1 MVTDTI
7 SDMFTRIRNASLI
20 QQHMVQIPKTKMT
33 YEIAKILNEEGFISD
48 LELFT
53 DTNTNH
59 EFLLLLLKY
68 KGKAQ
73 KPVIS
78 CLKRISKPG
87 LRIYTNHKRL
97 PNVLGNLGIAIVSTS
112 KGLMTNIN
120 AKKLGIGGEILGY
133 IW

>member
-20 QQHMVQIPKTKMT
+20 SQHMVQIPKTKIT
-33 YEIAKILNEEGFISD
+33 SEIARILKEEGFIRD
-48 LELFT
+48 LETFS
-53 DTNTNH
+53 DNNR

-68 KGKAQ
+68 KGKDR

-78 CLKRISKPG
+78 YLKRISKPG
-87 LRIYTNHKRL
+87 LRIYSNSKRL
-97 PNVLGNLGIAIVSTS
+97 PNVLGNLGIAIISTS
-112 KGLMTNIN
+112 RGLMTNID

>member
-1 MVTDTI
+1 MVTDTL

-20 QQHMVQIPKTKMT
+20 NQHMVQIPKTKMT
-33 YEIAKILNEEGFISD
+33 YGIAKILKEEGFISD
-48 LELFT
+48 LEFFE
-53 DTNTNH
+53 DNER

-68 KGKAQ
+68 KGTAR

-87 LRIYTNHKRL
+87 LRIYANHKRL
-97 PNVLGNLGIAIVSTS
+97 PTVLGNLGIAIVSTS
-112 KGLMTNIN
+112 KGLMTNN
-120 AKKLGIGGEILGY
+120 DARKLGIGGEILGY

>member
-1 MVTDTI
+1 MVTDTV

-20 QQHMVQIPKTKMT
+20 NQHMVQIPKTKMT
-33 YEIAKILNEEGFISD
+33 YGIAKILKEEGFISD
-48 LELFT
+48 LEFFE
-53 DTNTNH
+53 DNER

-68 KGKAQ
+68 KGTAR

-87 LRIYTNHKRL
+87 LRIYANHKRL
-97 PNVLGNLGIAIVSTS
+97 PTVLGNLGIAIVSTS
-112 KGLMTNIN
+112 KGLMTNN
-120 AKKLGIGGEILGY
+120 DARKLGIGGEILGY

>member
-1 MVTDTI
+1 MVTDTV

-20 QQHMVQIPKTKMT
+20 NQHMVQIPKTKMT
-33 YEIAKILNEEGFISD
+33 YGIAKILKEEGFISD
-48 LELFT
+48 LEFFE
-53 DTNTNH
+53 DNER

-68 KGKAQ
+68 KGTAQ

-87 LRIYTNHKRL
+87 LRIYANHKRL
-97 PNVLGNLGIAIVSTS
+97 PTVLGNLGIAIVSTS
-112 KGLMTNIN
+112 KGLMTNN
-120 AKKLGIGGEILGY
+120 DARKLGIGGEILGY

>member
-1 MVTDTI
+1 MTNDTV

-20 QQHMVQIPKTKMT
+20 NQHMVQIPKTKMT
-33 YEIAKILNEEGFISD
+33 YGIAKILKEEGFISD
-48 LELFT
+48 LEFFE
-53 DTNTNH
+53 DNER

-68 KGKAQ
+68 KGTAR

-87 LRIYTNHKRL
+87 LRIYANHKRL
-97 PNVLGNLGIAIVSTS
+97 PTVLGNLGIAIVSTS
-112 KGLMTNIN
+112 KGLMTNN
-120 AKKLGIGGEILGY
+120 DARKLGIGGEILGY

>member
-20 QQHMVQIPKTKMT
+20 SQHMVQIPKTKIT
-33 YEIAKILNEEGFISD
+33 SEIARILKEEGFIRD
-48 LELFT
+48 LETFN
-53 DTNTNH
+53 DNNRD
-59 EFLLLLLKY
+59 FLLLLLKY
-68 KGKAQ
+68 KGKDR

-78 CLKRISKPG
+78 YLKRISKPG
-87 LRIYTNHKRL
+87 LRIYSNSKRL
-97 PNVLGNLGIAIVSTS
+97 PNVLGNLGIAIISTS
-112 KGLMTNIN
+112 RGLMTNID

>member
-1 MVTDTI
+1 MVTDTV

-20 QQHMVQIPKTKMT
+20 NQHMVQIPKTKMT
-33 YEIAKILNEEGFISD
+33 YGIAKILKEEGFISD
-48 LELFT
+48 LGFFE
-53 DTNTNH
+53 DNER

-68 KGKAQ
+68 KGTAR

-87 LRIYTNHKRL
+87 LRIYANHKRL
-97 PNVLGNLGIAIVSTS
+97 PTVLGNLGIAIVSTS
-112 KGLMTNIN
+112 KGLMTNN
-120 AKKLGIGGEILGY
+120 DARKLGIGGEILGY

>member
-7 SDMFTRIRNASLI
+7 SDMFTRIRNANLI
-20 QQHMVQIPKTKMT
+20 NQHMVQIPKTKMT
-33 YEIAKILNEEGFISD
+33 YGIAKILKEEGFISD
-48 LELFT
+48 LEFFE
-53 DTNTNH
+53 DNER

-68 KGKAQ
+68 KGTAR

-87 LRIYTNHKRL
+87 LRIYANHKRL
-97 PNVLGNLGIAIVSTS
+97 PTVLGNLGIAIVSTS
-112 KGLMTNIN
+112 KGLMTNN
-120 AKKLGIGGEILGY
+120 DARKLGIGGEILGY

>member
-20 QQHMVQIPKTKMT
+20 SQHMVQIPKTKIT
-33 YEIAKILNEEGFISD
+33 SEIARILKEEGFIRD
-48 LELFT
+48 LETFS
-53 DTNTNH
+53 DNNR

-68 KGKAQ
+68 KGKDR

-87 LRIYTNHKRL
+87 LRIYSNSKRL
-97 PNVLGNLGIAIVSTS
+97 PKVLGNLGIAIISTS
-112 KGLMTNIN
+112 RGLMTNID

>member
-20 QQHMVQIPKTKMT
+20 SQHMVQIPKTKIT
-33 YEIAKILNEEGFISD
+33 SEIARILKEEGFIRD
-48 LELFT
+48 LETFN
-53 DTNTNH
+53 DNNR

-68 KGKAQ
+68 KGKDR

-87 LRIYTNHKRL
+87 LRIYSNSKRL
-97 PNVLGNLGIAIVSTS
+97 PNVLGNLGIAIISTS
-112 KGLMTNIN
+112 RGLMTNID
-120 AKKLGIGGEILGY
+120 ARKQGIGGEILGY

>member
-20 QQHMVQIPKTKMT
+20 SQHMVQIPKTKIT
-33 YEIAKILNEEGFISD
+33 SEIARILKEEGFIRD
-48 LELFT
+48 LETFN
-53 DTNTNH
+53 DNDRD
-59 EFLLLLLKY
+59 FLLLLLKY
-68 KGKAQ
+68 KGKDR

-87 LRIYTNHKRL
+87 LRIYSNSKRL
-97 PNVLGNLGIAIVSTS
+97 PNVLGNLGIAIISTS
-112 KGLMTNIN
+112 RGLMTNID
-120 AKKLGIGGEILGY
+120 ARKQGIGGEILGY

>member
-1 MVTDTI
+1 MVTDTV

-20 QQHMVQIPKTKMT
+20 NQHMVQIPKTKMT
-33 YEIAKILNEEGFISD
+33 YGIAKILKEEGFISD
-48 LELFT
+48 LEFFE
-53 DTNTNH
+53 DNDR

-68 KGKAQ
+68 KGTAR

-87 LRIYTNHKRL
+87 LRIYANHKRL
-97 PNVLGNLGIAIVSTS
+97 PTVLGNLGIAIVSTS
-112 KGLMTNIN
+112 KGLMTNN
-120 AKKLGIGGEILGY
+120 DARKLGIGGEILGY